1 MFDEKLYLKKTDR
14 IRFKKVSRK
23 DIENIHEYA
32 SDPEVSFFIGW
43 KLKNNIHE
51 TNSLVEKMINNQEK
65 GTHQY
70 ASVVLESTKKVIGNI
85 MIFNYDKISNQAEI
99 GYVFNKENWNKGHG
113 TESLG
118 LLIDFA
124 FENLKIHKLFAKVVE
139 NNIGSSK
146 ILEKNNFVLEGRL
159 RDHFYIENKYYDAL
173 LYGIINKKDQLNN

>member
-1 MFDEKLYLKKTDR
+1 MFDEKLYLKNTDR

-43 KLKNNIHE
+43 KLKNNIKE
-51 TNSLVEKMINNQEK
+51 TNSLIEKMIINQENC
-65 GTHQY
+65 THQY
-70 ASVVLESTKKVIGNI
+70 ASVVLKSTNKVIGNL
-85 MIFNYDKISNQAEI
+85 MIFNYNEVSNQAEI
-99 GYVFNKENWNKGHG
+99 GYVFNKKIWNMGYG

-124 FENLKIHKLFAKVVE
+124 FENLKLHKLFAKVVE

-159 RDHFYIENKYYDAL
+159 KDHFYIDNKYYDAL
-173 LYGIINKKDQLNN
+173 LYGIINKKDQLDN